1 MNEDWQGLS
10 LVELLD
16 LLEPVPEPAPISMWP
31 QTIGWLW
38 LSLIVLFAL
47 GYIGYR
53 LARYRRRTAYRRAA
67 LAELAT
73 YPDDNALALLI
84 RRTALAAYPRARV
97 ASLSGRAWLSFLD
110 RTGSGSSFT
119 DGPGKSLATAPY
131 RDTAAETG
139 ARQAVS
145 RWIRHHHADP
155 DQPS

>member
-16 LLEPVPEPAPISMWP
+16 RLEPVPEPAPISMWP

-47 GYIGYR
+47 GYIAYR
-53 LARYRRRTAYRRAA
+53 LVRYRHRTAYRRAA
-67 LAELAT
+67 LAELANC
-73 YPDDNALALLI
+73 PDDNALALLV
-84 RRTALAAYPRARV
+84 RRTALAAYPRTRV
-97 ASLSGRAWLSFLD
+97 ASLSGPAWLSFLD
-110 RTGSGSSFT
+110 RTGSGPDFT
-119 DGPGKSLATAPY
+119 EGPGKSLATAPY

-139 ARQAVS
+139 TRQAVS
-145 RWIRHHHADP
+145 RWIRHHRP